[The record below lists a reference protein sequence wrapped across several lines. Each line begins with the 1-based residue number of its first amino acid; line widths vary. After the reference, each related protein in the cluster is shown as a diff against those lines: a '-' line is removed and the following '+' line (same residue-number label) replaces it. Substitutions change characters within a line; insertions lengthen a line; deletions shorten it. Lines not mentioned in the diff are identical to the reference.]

1 MPVQVNENGLVQLM
15 GSIDEPIKKS
25 ITYSEGLTWLLT
37 RYYSIY
43 PEGFKEIRFGDYNGF
58 WPWPNYDPQAYEK
71 KEFFAKILAG
81 EYQYFKDV
89 RLTGAISG
97 SRLSGKGKDEEKD
110 HRRDLVFDILRCLA
124 ADHCPICLD
133 KLNWYLKQCRNFTH
147 PKYKE
152 AGFKQVWVSFE
163 ELKEGNGIQIDDM
176 INVLGQSPS
185 LDRLSKK
192 HYDSLDT
199 WIICLPCNELKNDKK
214 LTDDVVRR
222 VHNYMGD
229 MIISGPD
236 NDLILPEDLRLEIMV
251 QIGHDKCK

>member
-43 PEGFKEIRFGDYNGF
+43 PENFKEIRFGDYNGF

-133 KLNWYLKQCRNFTH
+133 N
-147 PKYKE
+147 
-152 AGFKQVWVSFE
+152 S
-163 ELKEGNGIQIDDM
+163 
-176 INVLGQSPS
+176 
-185 LDRLSKK
+185 DR
-192 HYDSLDT
+192 
-199 WIICLPCNELKNDKK
+199 
-214 LTDDVVRR
+214 
-222 VHNYMGD
+222 
-229 MIISGPD
+229 
-236 NDLILPEDLRLEIMV
+236 
-251 QIGHDKCK
+251 